1 MATERSASHQPTFVV
16 RVTALSLKL
25 TRLIERNQTKIGR
38 RKMDQDFRRL
48 LENALG
54 SLCAGADAICKEMTL
69 SGGVPRL
76 NYMTGGYTWDREYV
90 WDSWANFQ
98 WAGFLAGR
106 LWLLY
111 ELTRIQRYGDAAMR
125 ICDRIGPV
133 LAKHPT
139 VFSST
144 GIDMY
149 YALTLGYQIS
159 RREELRRWAF
169 SGGENFVNI
178 FDREAGAFLQ
188 IASANRI
195 VIDTGLNLP
204 SMLWASQ
211 WEPDRAT
218 LAYRHLDTVLEI
230 GLLRADGSTCHAAAL
245 DPNTRAVAGLFS
257 LQGWNNDSVWA
268 RGQAWGMLGFAHAY
282 EAGRQSR
289 HLEAAQRAADWYV
302 DNAPQGWVPRY
313 DYHDPDRENLP
324 YDSCA
329 ACIATAVLLRLAR
342 WLPDRAD
349 RYRTV
354 ARETLQALISNFLTT
369 GGVVLHGTW
378 GRMRHVEVG
387 KPRLGR
393 FPQEDVMPYGN
404 YWIAECLF
412 RELSSDWSVLSLD
425 TSSSR

>member
-1 MATERSASHQPTFVV
+1 MMQEIDRDY
-16 RVTALSLKL
+16 RYSL
-25 TRLIERNQTKIGR
+25 EH
-38 RKMDQDFRRL
+38 
-48 LENALG
+48 ALG
-54 SLCAGADAICKEMTL
+54 ALCDGADAVCSQLT
-69 SGGVPRL
+69 SRSGVPRL
-76 NYMTGGYTWDREYV
+76 NYMTGGYTWDNDYV

-111 ELTRIQRYGDAAMR
+111 ALTRNQRYGDAAMR

-159 RREELRRWAF
+159 NREELKQWAF
-169 SGGENFVNI
+169 SGGDNFSNI
-178 FDREAGAFLQ
+178 FDRRLGAFLQ
-188 IASANRI
+188 IANANRV

-211 WEPDRAT
+211 WAPERAA
-218 LAYRHLDTVLEI
+218 LAYRHLDTVLDI
-230 GLLRADGSTCHAAAL
+230 GLLRADGSTCHAAAI
-245 DPNTRAVAGLFS
+245 DPESRAVTRLFS
-257 LQGWNNDSVWA
+257 LQGWSNDSVWA

-282 EAGRQSR
+282 EAGRQTR
-289 HLEAAQRAADWYV
+289 YLEAARRAADWYV
-302 DNAPQGWVPRY
+302 ANAPPGWVPRY
-313 DYHDPDRENLP
+313 DYHDPDRETLP
-324 YDSCA
+324 FDSCA
-329 ACIATAVLLRLAR
+329 ACIATAVLMRLAR
-342 WLPDRAD
+342 WLPDRAE

-354 ARETLQALISNFLTT
+354 ARETLKALVANFLTP

-378 GRMRHVEVG
+378 GRMRHVEAG

-412 RELSSDWSVLSLD
+412 RELSDDWSILALD
-425 TSSSR
+425 GAGKRSAQEE